1 MVNVLT
7 AGRKFIRRCQ
17 WTLESISCELAH
29 GELAEKSDQIPV
41 SGATRLSPREGRWM
55 SWVVAGVVERWR
67 GAERLG
73 GGNVARTEPPN
84 GAQVPTP
91 LGLQPSDVAASEA
104 MFSAKRKSRLVSN
117 KLSGAERPG
126 PL

>member
-1 MVNVLT
+1 MDFGVNFLR
-7 AGRKFIRRCQ
+7 AGSWGIGGKVRSDSSLGSEATESTRRAVD
-17 WTLESISCELAH
+17 EL
-29 GELAEKSDQIPV
+29 GGCGCC
-41 SGATRLSPREGRWM
+41 GA
-55 SWVVAGVVERWR
+55 VA

-104 MFSAKRKSRLVSN
+104 MFSAKRKSRFVSN